1 MPVTAKLS
9 RRVYEQLG
17 DDVVNAI
24 VDWFNQVDA
33 TYRGDLREM
42 NDLNFAR
49 FDAKLGERLAEFEAE
64 LTRRMDALEAKL
76 ERRMAGLEAELTRRM
91 DALEAKLT
99 RRMDALETKLEQCVT
114 RTEFEQRLAQLE
126 TRLTHRIFYA
136 SAATFLAQLV
146 ALVTLFR
153 MFGSPH

>member
-49 FDAKLGERLAEFEAE
+49 FDAKLGERLAEFEAKVE
-64 LTRRMDALEAKL
+64 RRLAEFEAKI
-76 ERRMAGLEAELTRRM
+76 ERRLADFESRFERRLLSLESRI
-91 DALEAKLT
+91 
-99 RRMDALETKLEQCVT
+99 EQCVT
-114 RTEFEQRLAQLE
+114 RTEFEQRLAALE

-136 SAATFLAQLV
+136 SAATFLAQLI
-146 ALVTLFR
+146 ALITLFR